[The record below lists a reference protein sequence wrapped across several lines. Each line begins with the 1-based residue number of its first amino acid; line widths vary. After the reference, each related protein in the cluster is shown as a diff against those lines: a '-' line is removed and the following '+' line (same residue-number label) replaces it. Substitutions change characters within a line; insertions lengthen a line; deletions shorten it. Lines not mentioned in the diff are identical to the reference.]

1 MLYKIIKILIL
12 YKLSIFYIMGT
23 NNDESIVS
31 IMKERNEQTLADI
44 QNLQK
49 IEKELYTSLE
59 SGVNNLTA
67 EEKQK
72 LVDRISEIFQLRT
85 NLYANLSNMVEFYS
99 ANQVSAQNNYNQQII
114 AIKIVEDEL
123 ANSREKL
130 KKLQEDK
137 TNKLKLVEINT
148 YYSKSYN
155 AKTYIMKV
163 IVYMCIPILL
173 LAVLNNNGLIP
184 TGLYA
189 FISIAIMVIGIYL
202 IGAQLIDITNR
213 DDMNY
218 DEYDWKFDK
227 SQAPDDS
234 ASSNSSN
241 SGSNAKDPWIT
252 PTITCVGQ
260 SCCPPGSGLTYDPT
274 LNVCLTTASSNGN
287 SASKESMANMTFSKY
302 AMNNP
307 LPSTYLTNKSV
318 QPYSQKYN
326 KYVSV

>member
-1 MLYKIIKILIL
+1 
-12 YKLSIFYIMGT
+12 MGT
-23 NNDESIVS
+23 NNDESTIF

-49 IEKELYTSLE
+49 IEKELYTNLE
-59 SGVNNLTA
+59 SGVNNLTS
-67 EEKQK
+67 EQKQK
-72 LVDRISEIFQLRT
+72 ILDRISEIFQLRT
-85 NLYANLSNMVEFYS
+85 NLYSNLSNMVEFYTD
-99 ANQVSAQNNYNQQII
+99 NQASAQTNYNQQVV

-123 ANSREKL
+123 ANSRERL

-137 TNKLKLVEINT
+137 TNKLRLVEINT

-155 AKTYIMKV
+155 AKTYIMKI

-184 TGLYA
+184 SGLYA
-189 FISIAIMVIGIYL
+189 FFSIVIMVIGIYF

-227 SQAPDDS
+227 SQAPNDS

-241 SGSNAKDPWIT
+241 SGKNAKDPWIT

-260 SCCPPGSGLTYDPT
+260 SCCPSSSGLTYDTT
-274 LNVCLTTASSNGN
+274 LNVCLSSNE

-302 AMNNP
+302 AMNNL
-307 LPSTYLTNKSV
+307 LPSTYLSNKAV
-318 QPYSQKYN
+318 QPYSKKYN